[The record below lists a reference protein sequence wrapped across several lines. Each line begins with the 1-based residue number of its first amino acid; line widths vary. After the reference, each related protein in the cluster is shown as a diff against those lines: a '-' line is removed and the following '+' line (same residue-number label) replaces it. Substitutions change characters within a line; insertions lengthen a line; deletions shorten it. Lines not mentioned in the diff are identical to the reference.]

1 MTVATAAS
9 RHLVAL
15 AEEVTAA
22 YVALTAPRAVLLT
35 GSAARGDSDYYSDI
49 DLLIYY
55 DEKPGAGALR
65 AVGHRLGVEDAG
77 GTFTLEGVE
86 CQAGLVTVAET
97 EEWLAEVLERFV
109 ARTMAQKIVEGI
121 LAGRALHGADLIGR
135 WQARAAAYPDGLARS
150 MVEAHLRFFPLWQF
164 PHTVATR
171 DTALWAHQVLV
182 EAAQNLLG
190 VLAGLNRRY
199 YSPFQLKHMH
209 RFLDELR
216 LAPPNLAA
224 RLDNL
229 LVVDHV
235 SASADLEQLV
245 RDTVHLVDRHM
256 PEVDTSAV
264 RRSLGKREQPWRADL
279 RQGS

>member
-1 MTVATAAS
+1 VTVGTAAS
-9 RHLVAL
+9 RYLVAL

-55 DEKPGAGALR
+55 DAKPGEGALR
-65 AVGHRLGVEDAG
+65 AVGERLGVEDAG
-77 GTFTLEGVE
+77 GTFFLGGVE

-150 MVEAHLRFFPLWQF
+150 MVEAYLQFFPLWQF
-164 PHTVATR
+164 PHKIATR
-171 DTALWAHQVLV
+171 DTALWVHQALV
-182 EAAQNLLG
+182 EAAQNVLG

-199 YSPFQLKHMH
+199 YSPFQLKRAH
-209 RFLDELR
+209 RFTDELR

-224 RLDNL
+224 RIDNL
-229 LVVDHV
+229 LVVDQV

-245 RDTVHLVDRHM
+245 RDTVDLIDRHI

-264 RRSLGKREQPWRADL
+264 RRSLGRREQPWRADP
-279 RQGS
+279 RQRG

>member
-1 MTVATAAS
+1 
-9 RHLVAL
+9 
-15 AEEVTAA
+15 
-22 YVALTAPRAVLLT
+22 LLT

-55 DEKPGAGALR
+55 DAKPGEGALR
-65 AVGHRLGVEDAG
+65 AVGERLGVEDAG
-77 GTFTLEGVE
+77 GTFFLGGVE

-150 MVEAHLRFFPLWQF
+150 MVEAYLQFFPLWQF
-164 PHTVATR
+164 PHKVATR
-171 DTALWAHQVLV
+171 DTALWVHQVLV

-199 YSPFQLKHMH
+199 YSPFQLKRAH
-209 RFLDELR
+209 RFMDELR
-216 LAPPNLAA
+216 LAPPHLAA

-229 LVVDHV
+229 LMVDQV
-235 SASADLEQLV
+235 SASADLERLV
-245 RDTVHLVDRHM
+245 QDTVDLVDRHM

-264 RRSLGKREQPWRADL
+264 GRSLGKREQPWRADL
-279 RQGS
+279 RPGD